1 MTTWPSGN
9 KAVTTTTDAATD
21 SISGARVDINKTISN
36 VNDIIDIFNIPSSP
50 TDNHILKYNSST
62 GKFDVEA
69 DTGGGSGIALT
80 DLSVSTQSASGNGSL
95 AYNNSTGVFTFTPA
109 ATFTSFNS
117 DFDTRLASKD
127 TGDLSEGSN
136 LYYTNARADAR
147 IAAASIND
155 LTDVDTTGV
164 ANNKILKYNSTT
176 SKFEIADDGGTGSG
190 IALTDLSVTVGS
202 NSQNGGL
209 SYNNS
214 TGVFTHNPVAPT
226 WLDKGT
232 VAQGAT
238 ITFNYASATVQRAG
252 VTAAAGGANTVI
264 ATPTNMEQGAEMTI
278 ILEGVGASGQD
289 ADITLSIT
297 NLKIDTGFSS
307 GFNVNYGQY
316 QVWKII
322 YDGTNYYMYK
332 ANNTT
337 LS

>member
-80 DLSVSTQSASGNGSL
+80 DLSVSSASASGNGSL
-95 AYNNSTGVFTFTPA
+95 AYNNSTGVFTHTPA
-109 ATFTSFNS
+109 SVPS
-117 DFDTRLASKD
+117 DTDA
-127 TGDLSEGSN
+127 LSEGSSN

-176 SKFEIADDGGTGSG
+176 SKFEIADDSSTSG

-226 WLDKGT
+226 WNDVGT
-232 VAQGAT
+232 VGIGGS
-238 ITFNYASATVQRAG
+238 ITFNYATATTQKVA
-252 VTAAAGGANTVI
+252 VTAGNSGNITVN
-264 ATPTNMEQGAEMTI
+264 TPTNMEQGAEMTLI
-278 ILEGVGASGQD
+278 FEGVGASAGVD
-289 ADITLSIT
+289 ADMLWNIT
-297 NLKIDTGFSS
+297 NLKVDSNLTA
-307 GFNVNYGQY
+307 GFNVEHGKF

-322 YDGTNYYMYK
+322 YDGSNYYAYK

-337 LS
+337 LT

>member
-95 AYNNSTGVFTFTPA
+95 AYNNSTGVFTHTPA
-109 ATFTSFNS
+109 SVPS
-117 DFDTRLASKD
+117 DTDA
-127 TGDLSEGSN
+127 LSEGSSN

-176 SKFEIADDGGTGSG
+176 SKFEIADDSSTSG

>member
-9 KAVTTTTDAATD
+9 KAVTTTTDAAAD

-69 DTGGGSGIALT
+69 DAGGSSGIALT
-80 DLSVSTQSASGNGSL
+80 DLSVSTASASGVGSL
-95 AYNNSTGVFTFTPA
+95 AYNNSSGVFTFTPA
-109 ATFTSFNS
+109 SPT
-117 DFDTRLASKD
+117 LA
-127 TGDLSEGSN
+127 GLSG
-136 LYYTNARADAR
+136 
-147 IAAASIND
+147 SIND

-176 SKFEIADDGGTGSG
+176 SKFEIADDSGGSG

-202 NSQNGGL
+202 NSHNGGL

-232 VAQGAT
+232 IAQGAT
-238 ITFNYASATVQRAG
+238 ITFNYASATIQRAG
-252 VTAAAGGANTVI
+252 VTAAAGGANTTI

-289 ADITLSIT
+289 ADMALSIT

-307 GFNVNYGQY
+307 GFNVNYGQC
-316 QVWKII
+316 QIWKII

-337 LS
+337 LT

>member
-1 MTTWPSGN
+1 MTTWPSTN
-9 KAVTTTTDAATD
+9 KAVTTTTDAAAD

-36 VNDIIDIFNIPSSP
+36 VNDIIDIFNIPASP

-62 GKFDVEA
+62 GQFDVEA

-80 DLSVSTQSASGNGSL
+80 DLSVSTASASGNGSL

-136 LYYTNARADAR
+136 LYYTNTRADAR
-147 IAAASIND
+147 IAAASINA

-176 SKFEIADDGGTGSG
+176 SKFEIADESGGGSG

-202 NSQNGGL
+202 NSHNGGL

-214 TGVFTHNPVAPT
+214 TGVFTHNPVSPT
-226 WLDKGT
+226 WNDVGT
-232 VAQGAT
+232 VAIGGS
-238 ITFNYASATVQRAG
+238 ITFNYLSATTQKVA
-252 VTAAAGGANTVI
+252 VTAGNSGNITVN
-264 ATPTNMEQGAEMTI
+264 TPTNMEQGAEMTLI
-278 ILEGVGASGQD
+278 FEGVGGSPGVD
-289 ADITLSIT
+289 ADMLWNIT
-297 NLKIDTGFSS
+297 NLKVDSNLTA
-307 GFNVNYGQY
+307 GFNVEHGKF

-322 YDGTNYYMYK
+322 YDGSNYYAYK

-337 LS
+337 LT

>member
-9 KAVTTTTDAATD
+9 KAVTTTTDAAAD

-80 DLSVSTQSASGNGSL
+80 DLSVSTASASGVGSL
-95 AYNNSTGVFTFTPA
+95 AYNNSSGVFTFTPA
-109 ATFTSFNS
+109 SPT
-117 DFDTRLASKD
+117 LA
-127 TGDLSEGSN
+127 GLSG
-136 LYYTNARADAR
+136 
-147 IAAASIND
+147 SIND

-176 SKFEIADDGGTGSG
+176 SKFEIADDSGGSG

-202 NSQNGGL
+202 NSHNGGL

-232 VAQGAT
+232 IAQGAT
-238 ITFNYASATVQRAG
+238 ITFNYASATIQRAG
-252 VTAAAGGANTVI
+252 VTAAAGGANTTI

-289 ADITLSIT
+289 ADMALSIT

-307 GFNVNYGQY
+307 GFNVNYGQC
-316 QVWKII
+316 QIWKII

-337 LS
+337 LT

>member
-80 DLSVSTQSASGNGSL
+80 DLSVSSASASGNGSL
-95 AYNNSTGVFTFTPA
+95 AYNNSTGVFTHTPA
-109 ATFTSFNS
+109 SVPS
-117 DFDTRLASKD
+117 DTDA
-127 TGDLSEGSN
+127 LSEGSSN

-147 IAAASIND
+147 IAAASINA

-176 SKFEIADDGGTGSG
+176 SKFEIADDNSSSG

-202 NSQNGGL
+202 NSHNGGL

-232 VAQGAT
+232 IAQGAT

>member
-1 MTTWPSGN
+1 MTTWPSSN

-21 SISGARVDINKTISN
+21 SISGSRVDINKTISN
-36 VNDIIDIFNIPSSP
+36 VNDIIDIFNIPASP
-50 TDNHILKYNSST
+50 TDNYILKYNAST
-62 GKFDVEA
+62 GVFDMEA
-69 DTGGGSGIALT
+69 DTGGSSGIALT
-80 DLSVSTQSASGNGSL
+80 DLSVSTASASGVGSL
-95 AYNNSTGVFTFTPA
+95 AYNNSSGVFTFTPA
-109 ATFTSFNS
+109 SPT
-117 DFDTRLASKD
+117 LA
-127 TGDLSEGSN
+127 GLSG
-136 LYYTNARADAR
+136 
-147 IAAASIND
+147 SIND

-176 SKFEIADDGGTGSG
+176 SKFEVADESGGGSG
-190 IALTDLSVTVGS
+190 IALTDLSVTTGS

-226 WLDKGT
+226 WNDLGT
-232 VAQGAT
+232 IAQGGT
-238 ITFNYASATVQRAG
+238 ITFNYATATVQRAG
-252 VTAAAGGANTVI
+252 VTAAAGGANTTI
-264 ATPTNMEQGAEMTI
+264 ATPTNMEQGGELTI

-289 ADITLSIT
+289 ADMALSIS
-297 NLKIDTGFSS
+297 NLKIDTGFSA